1 MPKRPDINLIPT
13 ELRDQRKVEEVRK
26 TFNFAGLGILIVLAV
41 ASLLVFGYRLKLD
54 SDLENNEKLVTRE
67 QEKIRD
73 LSGIEQDARR
83 LKAKSEAADKIFQ
96 SQNRFSVL
104 LDNLAESTPQDVTVT
119 NFSTIEAGKVGISG
133 NAQSYNSLAN
143 FILTALD
150 QNYGGKIFNGADL
163 TSVSLDEVT
172 GRARFAM
179 VFYLKSN
186 VLVKEE

>member
-41 ASLLVFGYRLKLD
+41 ASILVFGYRLKLD
-54 SDLENNEKLVTRE
+54 ADLKNNEKLVTRE

-96 SQNRFSVL
+96 NQNRFSIL

>member
-96 SQNRFSVL
+96 NQNRFSIL